1 MSSARKPLGPLWLA
15 VLGSTIAMSCSGEP
29 DAEAKPLIPEVHER
43 TGYLPSSL
51 RESSGVAASRRQEGV
66 LWSHNDSNNENRIY
80 AINLQGVELATFR
93 VKDAEN
99 RDWEDIAIGPC
110 PKRNGD
116 CLYIADTGDNLHR
129 RETVSIYVIPEP
141 EISFS
146 ERGLLRDTEHIQKID
161 LRYEDGPQDVEAMA
175 VGPRGEIL
183 LVTKGRR
190 EPIHTYVISRL
201 QLLAGPET
209 IARSR
214 TDPGIQRLRMLGR
227 WVTGAAISP
236 SGKRAVLRTYTELF
250 FYTYDES
257 GSLVH
262 HGDPCFIGASEPQ
275 GEGVDFLDENT
286 VILTS
291 ETLPG
296 RPGPITLVRCPT

>member
-1 MSSARKPLGPLWLA
+1 MSSTRKSLGPLWLA
-15 VLGSTIAMSCSGEP
+15 ILGSTIAMSCTRKP
-29 DAEAKPLIPEVHER
+29 DAEGRPLIPDVHER

-51 RESSGVAASRRQEGV
+51 GESSGVAVSRRQEGV
-66 LWSHNDSNNENRIY
+66 LWSHNDSNNENRLY

-93 VKDAEN
+93 VQGAEN

-110 PKRNGD
+110 PRRNGD

-141 EISFS
+141 EISS
-146 ERGLLRDTEHIQKID
+146 SDRGLLGDTEHIQKID
-161 LRYEDGPQDVEAMA
+161 LRFEDGPQDVEAMA

-190 EPIHTYVISRL
+190 TPIHTYVISRL
-201 QLLAGPET
+201 QLLVGPET
-209 IARSR
+209 IARSKI
-214 TDPGIQRLRMLGR
+214 DSGIQRLQMLGR
-227 WVTGAAISP
+227 WVTGGAISP
-236 SGKRAVLRTYTELF
+236 SGKRVVLRTYTELF

-257 GSLVH
+257 GSLMPQS
-262 HGDPCFIGASEPQ
+262 DPCFIGASEPQ

-291 ETLPG
+291 ETLTG

>member
-1 MSSARKPLGPLWLA
+1 
-15 VLGSTIAMSCSGEP
+15 MSCSGEP

-110 PKRNGD
+110 PRRNGD

-141 EISFS
+141 EIAFS
-146 ERGLLRDTEHIQKID
+146 ERGLLRDTEYIQKID

-190 EPIHTYVISRL
+190 GPIHTYVISRL

-214 TDPGIQRLRMLGR
+214 IDPGIQRLRMLGR

-257 GSLVH
+257 GSLVP

-291 ETLPG
+291 ETLLG

>member
-110 PKRNGD
+110 PRRNGD

-190 EPIHTYVISRL
+190 GPIHTYVISRL

-214 TDPGIQRLRMLGR
+214 IDPGIQRLRMLGR

-257 GSLVH
+257 GSLVP

-291 ETLPG
+291 ETLLG

>member
-1 MSSARKPLGPLWLA
+1 MSSARKSLGPLWLA
-15 VLGSTIAMSCSGEP
+15 ILGSTIAMSCTREP
-29 DAEAKPLIPEVHER
+29 DAEGKPLIPEVHER

-51 RESSGVAASRRQEGV
+51 RESSGVAVSRRHEGV
-66 LWSHNDSNNENRIY
+66 LWSHNDSNNENRLY
-80 AINLQGVELATFR
+80 AINFQGVELATFR

-110 PKRNGD
+110 PTRNGD
-116 CLYIADTGDNLHR
+116 CLYIADTGDNLLR

-141 EISFS
+141 EISSS
-146 ERGLLRDTEHIQKID
+146 ELGLLRDTEHIQKID

-190 EPIHTYVISRL
+190 VPIHTYVISRL
-201 QLLAGPET
+201 QLLAGRET

-214 TDPGIQRLRMLGR
+214 VDPGIQRLWMPGR
-227 WVTGAAISP
+227 WVTGGAISP
-236 SGKRAVLRTYTELF
+236 SGKRVVLRTYTELF

-257 GSLVH
+257 GSLMPQ
-262 HGDPCFIGASEPQ
+262 GDPCFIGTSEPQ

-291 ETLPG
+291 EMLPG
-296 RPGPITLVRCPT
+296 RPGPITLVRCPR

>member
-1 MSSARKPLGPLWLA
+1 MSSAHKSLGPLWLA
-15 VLGSTIAMSCSGEP
+15 ILGSAIAMSCSREP
-29 DAEAKPLIPEVHER
+29 DDDARPLIPEVHER

-51 RESSGVAASRRQEGV
+51 RESSGVAVSRRHEGV
-66 LWSHNDSNNENRIY
+66 LWSHNDSGNENRLY
-80 AINLQGVELATFR
+80 AINFQGVELATFR
-93 VKDAEN
+93 VKNAEN
-99 RDWEDIAIGPC
+99 RDWEDIAIGSC
-110 PKRNGD
+110 PTGNGD

-129 RETVSIYVIPEP
+129 RETVSIFVIPEP
-141 EISFS
+141 EISS
-146 ERGLLRDTEHIQKID
+146 RQRGLLRDTEAILRID

-175 VGPRGEIL
+175 VGPHGEIL

-190 EPIHTYVISRL
+190 APIHTYVISRS

-214 TDPGIQRLRMLGR
+214 IDPGVQRLRMLGR

-236 SGKRAVLRTYTELF
+236 SGKRVVLRTYTELF
-250 FYTYDES
+250 FYTYDAS
-257 GSLVH
+257 GSLIPQ
-262 HGDPCFIGASEPQ
+262 GDPCFIGGSEPQ
-275 GEGVDFLDENT
+275 GEGVDFLHEDT

-291 ETLPG
+291 EMLPG

>member
-1 MSSARKPLGPLWLA
+1 MA
-15 VLGSTIAMSCSGEP
+15 V
-29 DAEAKPLIPEVHER
+29 
-43 TGYLPSSL
+43 
-51 RESSGVAASRRQEGV
+51 SRRYEGV
-66 LWSHNDSNNENRIY
+66 LWSHNDSNHENRLY

-93 VKDAEN
+93 VKGAEN

-110 PKRNGD
+110 PRRNGD

-141 EISFS
+141 EISSS
-146 ERGLLRDTEHIQKID
+146 EHGLLRDTEHIQKID

-175 VGPRGEIL
+175 VSPRGEIL

-190 EPIHTYVISRL
+190 APIHTYVISRL

-214 TDPGIQRLRMLGR
+214 IDPGIQRLRMLGR

-236 SGKRAVLRTYTELF
+236 SGKRVVLRTYTELF

-257 GSLVH
+257 GSLMPQ
-262 HGDPCFIGASEPQ
+262 GDPCFIGASEPQ

>member
-1 MSSARKPLGPLWLA
+1 M
-15 VLGSTIAMSCSGEP
+15 
-29 DAEAKPLIPEVHER
+29 
-43 TGYLPSSL
+43 
-51 RESSGVAASRRQEGV
+51 
-66 LWSHNDSNNENRIY
+66 
-80 AINLQGVELATFR
+80 
-93 VKDAEN
+93 KDAEN

-110 PKRNGD
+110 PRRNGD

-190 EPIHTYVISRL
+190 GPIHTYVISRL

-214 TDPGIQRLRMLGR
+214 IDPGIQRLRMLGR

-291 ETLPG
+291 ETLLG

>member
-1 MSSARKPLGPLWLA
+1 MLSARKSFGPLWLA
-15 VLGSTIAMSCSGEP
+15 ILGSTFAMSCTREP
-29 DAEAKPLIPEVHER
+29 GTEGKPLVPEVHER

-51 RESSGVAASRRQEGV
+51 RESSGVAVSRRQEGV
-66 LWSHNDSNNENRIY
+66 LWSHNDSDNENRLY

-93 VKDAEN
+93 VKNAEN
-99 RDWEDIAIGPC
+99 RDWDDIAIGPC
-110 PKRNGD
+110 PRQNGD

-141 EISFS
+141 VISS
-146 ERGLLRDTEHIQKID
+146 EERGTLRDTEHIQQID
-161 LRYEDGPQDVEAMA
+161 FRYEDGPQDVEAMA

-183 LVTKGRR
+183 LVTKGRTA
-190 EPIHTYVISRL
+190 PIRAYVISRL

-209 IARSR
+209 IARSKI
-214 TDPGIQRLRMLGR
+214 DPGIQRLRMLGR
-227 WVTGAAISP
+227 WVTGGAMSP
-236 SGKRAVLRTYTELF
+236 SGKRVVLRTYTELF

-257 GSLVH
+257 GFLMPQ
-262 HGDPCFIGASEPQ
+262 GDPCFIGASEPQ
-275 GEGVDFLDENT
+275 GEGVDFLDENA

>member
-1 MSSARKPLGPLWLA
+1 MSSARKSLGPLWLA
-15 VLGSTIAMSCSGEP
+15 ILGSTTAMSCTREP
-29 DAEAKPLIPEVHER
+29 DAEGKPLIPEVHER

-51 RESSGVAASRRQEGV
+51 RESSGVAVSRRHEGV
-66 LWSHNDSNNENRIY
+66 LWSHNDSNHENRLY

-93 VKDAEN
+93 VRDAEN

-110 PKRNGD
+110 PRRNGD

-141 EISFS
+141 EISSS
-146 ERGLLRDTEHIQKID
+146 ERGLLRDTEQIQKID
-161 LRYEDGPQDVEAMA
+161 LRYEDGPQDVEAIA

-183 LVTKGRR
+183 LVTKGRMT
-190 EPIHTYVISRL
+190 PIHTYVISRL

-209 IARSR
+209 IARSKI
-214 TDPGIQRLRMLGR
+214 DPGIKRLRMLDR
-227 WVTGAAISP
+227 WVTGAAMSP
-236 SGKRAVLRTYTELF
+236 SGKRVVLRTYTELF
-250 FYTYDES
+250 FYAYDEG
-257 GSLVH
+257 GSLMPQ
-262 HGDPCFIGASEPQ
+262 GNPCFIGASEPQ
-275 GEGVDFLDENT
+275 GEGVDFLDEST

-296 RPGPITLVRCPT
+296 RPGPITLVRCPK